1 MKKVTAVTL
10 AALMVCNVALAGN
23 NMNTRPTMRE
33 RINRILQE
41 SGLHV
46 FLEDKDTKNDVQM
59 GNELQDKD
67 LESQEVIEPIENE
80 PEVVEEAKKVREQFT
95 MLIKQ
100 AKQNSEPA
108 ASSKK
113 SLLSS

>member
-80 PEVVEEAKKVREQFT
+80 PEVVEEAKKGQRTIHYADQTGETKFRTSCQ
-95 MLIKQ
+95 L
-100 AKQNSEPA
+100 
-108 ASSKK
+108 KK
-113 SLLSS
+113 RAF

>member
-23 NMNTRPTMRE
+23 SVNTRPTMRE

-46 FLEDKDTKNDVQM
+46 FLEDKNPENDMPMDSEVQ
-59 GNELQDKD
+59 NKV
-67 LESQEVIEPIENE
+67 LESQEFIEPIENE
-80 PEVVEEAKKVREQFT
+80 PEVVEEAKRVREQFAT
-95 MLIKQ
+95 LIKQ
-100 AKQNSEPA
+100 AKPKFRTSYQH
-108 ASSKK
+108 KK
-113 SLLSS
+113 RAF